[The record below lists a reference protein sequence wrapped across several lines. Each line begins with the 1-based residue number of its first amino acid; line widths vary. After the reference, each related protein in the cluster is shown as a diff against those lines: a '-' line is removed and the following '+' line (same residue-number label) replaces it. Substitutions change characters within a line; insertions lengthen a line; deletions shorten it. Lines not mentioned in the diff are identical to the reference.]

1 MIALSVPLEK
11 ILLVLS
17 YLMVFL
23 NLPSSKPAFA
33 KKFVLRSSIPN
44 ILGTAAIKRDSS
56 KILLKGKTGIDTST
70 LFETKV
76 VTDIDDTVV
85 SSGGLN
91 IFGIALG
98 GIDRQYKR
106 GQFYPGVTQFALELS
121 MLRNSLPSKVS
132 VLTARARE
140 FKFAL
145 ALKSSGKLCSAYR
158 STGEVN
164 GIDDWGIGDVYYG
177 SVAEWIFQNR
187 KGLRKFLNFEIMMQN
202 DESLMKR
209 DGKYIII
216 GDTGEKDEE
225 AGERIAS
232 KYPNKVR
239 AIFLHTVYK
248 ENNNNQLN
256 KFTDRKVSGVPVF
269 YFRTYIGAAV
279 KAYRSNIIGREA
291 LKRVAERAIVE
302 LRTQQFAQE
311 PNSNNPKS
319 VRTLFHSTMKDMQ
332 STSAQNKQITSWM
345 ELLTDLNE
353 VPFLDQL
360 KREVPPSMLQ
370 LYNSHSK
377 TPSPYI

>member
-1 MIALSVPLEK
+1 
-11 ILLVLS
+11 
-17 YLMVFL
+17 MVFL